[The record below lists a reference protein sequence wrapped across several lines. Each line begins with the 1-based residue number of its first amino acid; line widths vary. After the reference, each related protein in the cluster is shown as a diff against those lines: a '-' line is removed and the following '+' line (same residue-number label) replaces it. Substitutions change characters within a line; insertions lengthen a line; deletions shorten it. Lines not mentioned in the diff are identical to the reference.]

1 MDDRELDARL
11 TNIENKVNVVIVG
24 IGELDKKIEFLMS
37 NLVRDEDDL
46 EEEPK
51 EKTLKNIKIEK
62 KEEDNE

>member
-11 TNIENKVNVVIVG
+11 TSIEKKINVIIVA

-37 NLVRDEDDL
+37 NLVKDEDDL

-51 EKTLKNIKIEK
+51 EKKLKDIKIKEK
-62 KEEDNE
+62 ETQ

>member
-11 TNIENKVNVVIVG
+11 TAIEKKVNVAIVAM
-24 IGELDKKIEFLMS
+24 GELDKKIEFLMS

-51 EKTLKNIKIEK
+51 EKKLKDIKIKEK
-62 KEEDNE
+62 ETQ